1 MGRTGRGNGC
11 RRSRNGCFF
20 SPLFCAEKYYVL
32 CAACGAIGWL
42 VYFCFHWDGLSPA
55 ESTFVSAAAVI
66 FLSRLFAV
74 WERCPAT
81 LFMIPGIFPIVP
93 GAGIYWTAH
102 YIVTDQLAL
111 ASRTGFEAVKAAAA
125 IVLGIIFVFEIPQ
138 RFLGGLQRE
147 RSSYDRNMLRK
158 L

>member
-1 MGRTGRGNGC
+1 MNAFPWGELAGEMAAAAVGTAA
-11 RRSRNGCFF
+11 F
-20 SPLFCAEKYYVL
+20 SVLFSVPKKYYGL
-32 CAACGAIGWL
+32 CAACGTIGWL

-55 ESTFVSAAAVI
+55 ESTFFSAAAVI

-111 ASRTGFEAVKAAAA
+111 ASRT
-125 IVLGIIFVFEIPQ
+125 
-138 RFLGGLQRE
+138 
-147 RSSYDRNMLRK
+147 DLRP
-158 L
+158 

>member
-1 MGRTGRGNGC
+1 MNAFPWGELAGEMAAAAVGTAA
-11 RRSRNGCFF
+11 F
-20 SPLFCAEKYYVL
+20 SVLFSVPKKYYGL

-55 ESTFVSAAAVI
+55 ESTFFSAAAVI

-93 GAGIYWTAH
+93 GAGIY
-102 YIVTDQLAL
+102 
-111 ASRTGFEAVKAAAA
+111 
-125 IVLGIIFVFEIPQ
+125 
-138 RFLGGLQRE
+138 
-147 RSSYDRNMLRK
+147 
-158 L
+158 

>member
-1 MGRTGRGNGC
+1 MNTFPWGELAGEMAAAAVGTAA
-11 RRSRNGCFF
+11 F
-20 SPLFCAEKYYVL
+20 SVLFSVPKKYYGL
-32 CAACGAIGWL
+32 CAACGTIGWL

-55 ESTFVSAAAVI
+55 ESTFFSAAAVI

-138 RFLGGLQRE
+138 RFFGRIAK
-147 RSSYDRNMLRK
+147 RK
-158 L
+158 E

>member
-1 MGRTGRGNGC
+1 MILNRCPERERALRSGLRRWEAGRSTIC
-11 RRSRNGCFF
+11 WAAIW
-20 SPLFCAEKYYVL
+20 PTAQLLFC
-32 CAACGAIGWL
+32 
-42 VYFCFHWDGLSPA
+42 S
-55 ESTFVSAAAVI
+55 
-66 FLSRLFAV
+66 
-74 WERCPAT
+74 AT

-138 RFLGGLQRE
+138 RFFGRIAK
-147 RSSYDRNMLRK
+147 RK
-158 L
+158 E

>member
-1 MGRTGRGNGC
+1 MLPVVP
-11 RRSRNGCFF
+11 F
-20 SPLFCAEKYYVL
+20 
-32 CAACGAIGWL
+32 GWL

-111 ASRTGFEAVKAAAA
+111 ASRTGFEAVKERQP
-125 IVLGIIFVFEIPQ
+125 LCWELYLYLKSPRG
-138 RFLGGLQRE
+138 FLGGLQRE